1 MQNKT
6 VFYRLPIII
15 PNIYSLLYSSEAVSA
30 SIPMP
35 SLEFGSMCV
44 RNAVLLLQN
53 DKIEYMPSHTPYDL
67 HKDYLFGCI
76 QSAGAYIAL
85 CLGDPVVALKYSQEL
100 LKSEK
105 INKVH
110 KYVFLF
116 RVIIVH
122 FSVII
127 INVLGFY
134 AICMR
139 PKH

>member
-1 MQNKT
+1 MH
-6 VFYRLPIII
+6 FY
-15 PNIYSLLYSSEAVSA
+15 SCEAVSA

-35 SLEFGSMCV
+35 SLEFGSLCI
-44 RNAVLLLQN
+44 RNAALLVKN
-53 DKIEYMPSHTPYDL
+53 DTIDCAPSHTPINQ

-110 KYVFLF
+110 KYVLD
-116 RVIIVH
+116 
-122 FSVII
+122 
-127 INVLGFY
+127 
-134 AICMR
+134 
-139 PKH
+139 K